1 MKTAV
6 AYIRVST
13 QKQGRSGLG
22 LEAQQ
27 ASITR
32 FAAAE
37 GYDLVQT
44 FVEIETGKGADALDK
59 RPQLALALAAAQK
72 AKGHI
77 IVAKL
82 DRLSRN
88 VHFISGLMQA
98 KVAFKVVDLPHADN
112 FQLHLFAAL
121 AEQEREMISAR
132 TIAALQAAKARGVVL
147 GNAAQ
152 AQANADKA
160 KVFAIDLAG
169 IVGPIIDLPLRQIA
183 AHLNDAGITTPT
195 GGQWHPQS
203 TARLVQRLKGVPA

>member
-1 MKTAV
+1 MKTAI

-22 LEAQQ
+22 LEAQA
-27 ASITR
+27 ASIAR
-32 FAAAE
+32 FVASE
-37 GYDLVQT
+37 GYDLVNT
-44 FVEIETGKGADALDK
+44 FVEIETGKGADAIEK
-59 RPQLALALAAAQK
+59 RPQLATALELARKL
-72 AKGHI
+72 KGHVV
-77 IVAKL
+77 VAKL

-88 VHFISGLMQA
+88 VHFISGLMQN

-147 GNAAQ
+147 GNAIQ

-160 KVFAIDLAG
+160 KTFALDLSV
-169 IVGPIIDLPLRQIA
+169 IVNPIIDLPLRRIA
-183 AHLNDAGITTPT
+183 AHLNDAGIATPA
-195 GGQWHPQS
+195 GGRWHPQS
-203 TARLVQRLKGVPA
+203 IARLVSRLKGEAL